1 MRLRRVVL
9 AVVYLPLAW
18 LFGGPVGLFAGLLFL
33 GARVFLRM
41 PRGLFWGLAVALTLT
56 APIVLIAQGL
66 PGTAVVGPGF
76 GRSHFAAHVVIG
88 LAMAAAGL
96 AALSELIE
104 GPEVRGRDSVRRRLE
119 NLKPFEPPP
128 PDDLPMT

>member
-1 MRLRRVVL
+1 MTLRRIAL
-9 AVVYLPLAW
+9 ALVYPPLAW
-18 LFGGPVGLFAGLLFL
+18 LFGGPVGLIAGLLFL
-33 GARVFLRM
+33 GARLFLRM
-41 PRGLFWGLAVALTLT
+41 PRGVFWGLAVALTLA

-76 GRSHFAAHVVIG
+76 GRSHFSAHVVIG

-119 NLKPFEPPP
+119 NLRPFEPPP